1 MNTIIIEDE
10 KLSADH
16 LGNLLRKVDPGISV
30 VAVFDSV
37 KSSIDAFR
45 KGMKADLLFLD
56 IHLGDG
62 LSFEIFNEVVTD
74 TPIIFTTAY
83 DEFAIRAFKLNSI
96 DYLLK
101 PVGYDE
107 LAAALKKFDRL
118 NRRTIPAVLDHLM
131 DAYGMMNKQYKQ
143 RFMVRT
149 GETIIS
155 VKTGEISHFLSE
167 EGIVLLI
174 TRENRRFPVDFTL
187 DQLEAMLDP
196 GEFFRINRKV
206 ILSIQVIQKT
216 GSYFNSRLKVT
227 SPLLHSDHAVVSRE
241 RVNEF
246 KHWLGM

>member
-16 LGNLLRKVDPGISV
+16 LSNLLRRVDPDIRV
-30 VAVFDSV
+30 IAVFDSV
-37 KSSIDAFR
+37 RSSIDAFR

-62 LSFEIFNEVVTD
+62 LSFEIFNEIAND

-118 NRRTIPAVLDHLM
+118 NRKAMPAVLDHLL
-131 DAYGMMNKQYKQ
+131 DAYGMMKKQFKQ

-167 EGIVLLI
+167 DGIVLLVS
-174 TRENRRFPVDFTL
+174 RENRRFPVDFTL

-206 ILSIQVIQKT
+206 ILSIHVIQKT

-227 SPLLHSDHAVVSRE
+227 APLLQSDHAVVSRE